1 MTEDLDDADYAALA
15 DFRYA
20 LRRFAAFSQGAARAA
35 GLTPQ
40 QHQALLAIRGAG
52 DAGMLVGD
60 LAERLLVKPHSASET
75 VKRLAEQDLIAR
87 RPGDDDRR
95 EVRITLTPRARTIL
109 ASLSTVHRDELRR
122 LHPVLQRL
130 LEMQ

>member
-1 MTEDLDDADYAALA
+1 MTGDLDDKDYAALA

-20 LRRFAAFSQGAARAA
+20 LRRFAAFSQDAARAA

-75 VKRLAEQDLIAR
+75 VKRLSDQDLVVR
-87 RPGDDDRR
+87 HPGRDDRR
-95 EVRITLTPRARTIL
+95 EVRITLTPRARAIL
-109 ASLSTVHRDELRR
+109 ASLTAVHRDELRR
-122 LHPVLQRL
+122 LRPLLQRL
-130 LEMQ
+130 LETP